1 VFVFGLLFW
10 LIGVFLHSGAL
21 LVAKLKYFCKMAG
34 IYIHIPYCKKKC
46 HYCNFFSLA
55 THKYRNVFV
64 DALLNEIHQRKAEVS
79 LPISSIYF
87 GGGTPSLLS
96 RKELDAI
103 FNQIHQYYSVESE
116 IEITLEANPDDLTSA
131 YLSELQKTEVNRLSI
146 GIQSFNDNDLES
158 VNRAHTGRQAY
169 DSVLQAQQAG
179 FKNLSLDLIYG
190 IPSSSLQIWEENLK
204 KIRELDADH
213 LSAYSLTQE
222 PQTAYDVL
230 VKKGKLKAPDDEKA
244 IEQYEMLQNYLPEL
258 KMEQYEISN
267 YARNQKYALHNT
279 SYWKGIPYIGFG
291 PSAHSYNGNYR
302 RWNIAQLKGYLDSVE
317 GGMLRFEQEKL
328 SLYNQWNEWMMTG
341 LRTKWGIDLHQKPH
355 TFPQLWADVF
365 KQKAQKFILQELL
378 FRSGTQY
385 FLTEKGKLFADGIAA
400 EFFHAEGD

>member
-1 VFVFGLLFW
+1 
-10 LIGVFLHSGAL
+10 
-21 LVAKLKYFCKMAG
+21 MAG

>member
-1 VFVFGLLFW
+1 
-10 LIGVFLHSGAL
+10 
-21 LVAKLKYFCKMAG
+21 M
-34 IYIHIPYCKKKC
+34 
-46 HYCNFFSLA
+46 A